1 MAWVASG
8 LCFSS
13 PSFYSYNVS
22 TAELRQA
29 RPCVRWLLQDRP
41 PLIGQSWSRD
51 PIPSS
56 HWPVWRMRTSW
67 PPLVHSVVSCIGITR
82 SFTRQESRYYW
93 VPGQPGDSAAG
104 GLYLPTC
111 DITIMPCWHRGLV
124 TPDIRGHFLLSLG
137 SHHSSINPTLTR
149 CINANMTNY
158 AHSLFTQAIRNSY
171 IPETTYFVD
180 AVLMMLMIAK

>member
-8 LCFSS
+8 QCFSS

-22 TAELRQA
+22 TAERRQA

-56 HWPVWRMRTSW
+56 HWPGWRMRTSW

-82 SFTRQESRYYW
+82 SFTRQESRYHW
-93 VPGQPGDSAAG
+93 VPGQPGDS

-111 DITIMPCWHRGLV
+111 DIMPCWHRGLV

-137 SHHSSINPTLTR
+137 SHHSSINPTL
-149 CINANMTNY
+149 N
-158 AHSLFTQAIRNSY
+158 
-171 IPETTYFVD
+171 
-180 AVLMMLMIAK
+180 VLMPTWQTVLIYSDNLKLLHSWHNILCGRCVNDADDCKIIVVVK